1 MAPCMHSQSVASAID
16 AGTVTQRQPNSQQ
29 TAAPSPGTSVP
40 VQIADAKVMHSELQD
55 CADVLVCD
63 AAMNSKRQH
72 GPAHT
77 LLVLPATTGTRF
89 CGHVRWQ
96 RTRCTIC
103 HFQLAC
109 LSCVCARAHRR
120 HITLSERRASALS
133 SPSSA
138 IVPARESMVSGDGNE
153 HQLYTAAGVR
163 SDLMLQDVHH
173 TQMPTAAKMVVVVLH
188 STLT

>member
-16 AGTVTQRQPNSQQ
+16 AGTVTQRRLEAPNSLQ
-29 TAAPSPGTSVP
+29 TTAPSRGTHVP

-55 CADVLVCD
+55 CSDVLVCD
-63 AAMNSKRQH
+63 AAMDSKRQH

-96 RTRCTIC
+96 QTRCTIC

-109 LSCVCARAHRR
+109 ACLACVHVHIANISRHLSVARLHVS
-120 HITLSERRASALS
+120 LQAL
-133 SPSSA
+133 
-138 IVPARESMVSGDGNE
+138 R
-153 HQLYTAAGVR
+153 LC
-163 SDLMLQDVHH
+163 
-173 TQMPTAAKMVVVVLH
+173 LH
-188 STLT
+188 GEAW